1 MCSLHPRVAKKFG
14 AAFEE
19 IRGQIQLEAT
29 DDAVY
34 RLKLLKQKASD
45 ECLMLTG
52 CAFAERYLKLLQA
65 PTPPKRNLL
74 PLQQHVDDLVK
85 AFH

>member
-1 MCSLHPRVAKKFG
+1 MCSLHPRIAKKFG
-14 AAFEE
+14 AGFEE

-29 DDAVY
+29 DDAVI
-34 RLKLLKQKASD
+34 RLKTLKQKAGD

-52 CAFAERYLKLLQA
+52 CAFAERYLKILQA
-65 PTPPKRNLL
+65 PTPPKRNLPL
-74 PLQQHVDDLVK
+74 LQQHVDELIK